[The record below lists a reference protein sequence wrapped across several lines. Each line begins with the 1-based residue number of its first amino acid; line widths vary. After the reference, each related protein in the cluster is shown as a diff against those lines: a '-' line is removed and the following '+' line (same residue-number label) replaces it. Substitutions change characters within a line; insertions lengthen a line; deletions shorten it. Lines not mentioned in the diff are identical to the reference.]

1 MTDAHIGT
9 LLANLQEMRHPTKL
23 ESRLLQMQDE
33 YSLLQDSNILN
44 TSDSKADMKEF
55 IEKLK
60 MQLDMNKVNISDH
73 VVTGK
78 LFIFHKKYIYIY

>member
-33 YSLLQDSNILN
+33 YNLLQDSNILN

-60 MQLDMNKVNISDH
+60 MQLDMNKVNISENI
-73 VVTGK
+73 VTGRFI
-78 LFIFHKKYIYIY
+78 LFFLIN